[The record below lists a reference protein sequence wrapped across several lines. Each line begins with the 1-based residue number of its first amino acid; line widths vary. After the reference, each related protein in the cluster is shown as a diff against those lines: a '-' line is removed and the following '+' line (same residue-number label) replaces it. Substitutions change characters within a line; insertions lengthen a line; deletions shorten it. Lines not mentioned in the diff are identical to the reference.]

1 MPNFA
6 AALKEEIARIARKE
20 ARHESAGPKKAST
33 AHRSEI
39 AALKRRIQTLE
50 RALRSLQSA
59 RRGAAAVAPT
69 DAPSGNLRFS
79 GKGLAAQ
86 RKRLGI
92 SADACGKLLGV
103 SGQSIYLWESGRARP
118 SPKNLEGIAALRGLG
133 RRAAA
138 ERLAALG

>member
-6 AALKEEIARIARKE
+6 AVLKEEIARIARKE
-20 ARHESAGPKKAST
+20 ARHESAGPKKAVAT
-33 AHRSEI
+33 HRTEI
-39 AALKRRIQTLE
+39 AALKRRIQALE
-50 RALRSLQSA
+50 KALRRAQPS
-59 RRGAAAVAPT
+59 RRGAASEMSL
-69 DAPSGNLRFS
+69 DAPAGNLRFS

-103 SGQSIYLWESGRARP
+103 SGQSVYLWESGRARP
-118 SPKNLEGIAALRGLG
+118 SPKNLEGIAALRRLG
-133 RRAAA
+133 RRAVA